1 MAPMD
6 MRKRYSKGKRKK
18 TEAEPSQWKK
28 YYRNKNVKI
37 QIIKI
42 VICGKNSTEKLH
54 VGRNRFEPQNDQ
66 NLLLLVTVFQIGIT
80 DGAFVVS

>member
-28 YYRNKNVKI
+28 YYRHKNVKI

-42 VICGKNSTEKLH
+42 VICGKNSTENSYMW
-54 VGRNRFEPQNDQ
+54 GA
-66 NLLLLVTVFQIGIT
+66 TVLSRKPT
-80 DGAFVVS
+80 KTYCY